1 MVLLVE
7 SGSTK
12 ADWLIINGDSIHRS
26 FQTEGLNPFSN
37 KASYD
42 IIKQTSRELPES
54 EYLDEIHFYGAGVV
68 GLDVTQKIGQSFD
81 QYEKAKIEVNDD
93 LLGAARATIG
103 NKPGTVCILGTGSNI
118 GYYDGAK
125 IITKVASGGY
135 LLGGEGSGMALGRQ
149 VLVMYLRHQLCD
161 NSARLIEE
169 KYQINHSNITHK
181 VYNQAVPNR
190 YMASFAPIV
199 NQLSPQEKSSIT
211 DKVFTAFLN
220 ERILKLKA
228 PQISPI
234 HFVGSIA
241 NSFKNEIEHIL
252 KINNLVLGKV
262 VEKPIHNL
270 VKYHIGTK

>member
-12 ADWLIINGDSIHRS
+12 ADWLILNGDSIHRS

-42 IIKQTSRELPES
+42 IINQTSRDLPES
-54 EYLDEIHFYGAGVV
+54 ETLAEIYFYGSGVV
-68 GLDVTQKIGQSFD
+68 GSDVEQKISHAFAQQD
-81 QYEKAKIEVNDD
+81 KAKIEVNDD
-93 LLGAARATIG
+93 LLAAARSTLG
-103 NKPGTVCILGTGSNI
+103 NEPGIVCILGTGSNI
-118 GYYDGAK
+118 GYYNGKK
-125 IITKVASGGY
+125 IIEKVASGGY
-135 LLGGEGSGMALGRQ
+135 LLGGEGSGMALGKE
-149 VLVMYLRHQLCD
+149 VLVMYLRNQLSES
-161 NSARLIEE
+161 SALLIED
-169 KYQINHSNITHK
+169 KYQINHANITHK

-199 NQLSPQEKSSIT
+199 HELSPEEKFIIT
-211 DKVFTAFLN
+211 DKVFTTFLN
-220 ERILKLKA
+220 ERILKLKT
-228 PQISPI
+228 PKISPI